1 MRRLVLILALLLATA
16 PVRGDAQTPD
26 SVARSAWVRTA
37 SGLEYRVAVAGNG
50 RQVQRGD
57 TVTIHEAL
65 SLPDGRVV
73 FDSRQAPNKA
83 VTFTLGAKHV
93 IPGVEE
99 GVTGMRVGERRY
111 LRVPPALD
119 GRKFDPAFIPPTAT
133 RLYDIELLAAK
144 P

>member
-1 MRRLVLILALLLATA
+1 MHRLVIVLALLGLTA
-16 PVRGDAQTPD
+16 PARAGAQTPD
-26 SVARSAWVRTA
+26 SSARSPWVRTA
-37 SGLEYRVAVAGNG
+37 SGLEYRVALAGHG
-50 RQVQRGD
+50 RRVQRGD

-73 FDSRQAPNKA
+73 FDSHHAPNKA
-83 VTFTLGAKHV
+83 VTFTLGAHHV
-93 IPGVEE
+93 IPGVDE
-99 GVTGMRVGERRY
+99 GVAGMRVGERRH

-119 GRKFDPAFIPPTAT
+119 GRTFDPAFIPPTAI

>member
-1 MRRLVLILALLLATA
+1 MRRLAISLALLVLTA
-16 PVRGDAQTPD
+16 PAHAGAQTLD
-26 SVARSAWVRTA
+26 SSARSPWVRTA
-37 SGLEYRVAVAGNG
+37 SGLEYRVALAGHG
-50 RQVQRGD
+50 RRVQRGD

-73 FDSRQAPNKA
+73 FDSHAPNKA
-83 VTFTLGAKHV
+83 VTFTLGARHV

-99 GVTGMRVGERRY
+99 GVAGMRVGERRH

-119 GRKFDPAFIPPTAT
+119 GRTFDPALIPPTAI